1 MTALLAPHP
10 NCALTQ
16 VAETL
21 PTAVLDKIK
30 PVPRDDSGPIITAE
44 ELPGFDGLIFG
55 MPTRFG
61 MMPSQV
67 EQCSGGGRGWGKHSS
82 RAGLCWGDTPWAELA
97 SGMGWG

>member
-1 MTALLAPHP
+1 MAHHSPHATP
-10 NCALTQ
+10 ILTPPYPKLTSPLIQ

-21 PTAVLDKIK
+21 PEEVLDKIK

-67 EQCSGGGRGWGKHSS
+67 GHWQRWGCCGVAADP
-82 RAGLCWGDTPWAELA
+82 AGLGRPAL
-97 SGMGWG
+97 G